1 MERATPA
8 LVWLWFSPLVVVL
21 ATKDCKPP
29 YNATHTMCM
38 EPYQNCTTYFSET
51 FVSNVTILWIH
62 NHYRSHVALG
72 QLADFPPA
80 ADMLQLRWDD
90 DLAEVAD
97 ARGRRCVGSS
107 GLSFTDYY
115 EQRWTADFPLVGQ
128 NLLAQRSENAVQP
141 VRWEHVVREWFH
153 QFTDYPTDRVG
164 SHQRLRGTDA
174 FSQLV
179 WARTYA
185 VGCSYTRSEVPALAP
200 KSKVFIYVCNYGPA
214 GGEVGK
220 PLYQAGA
227 PCSRCAEDTVCDP
240 SAGLCVMQ
248 GDKPGA
254 DKRPDTAASP
264 PILMV
269 APHGGRNVPPPHEG
283 RNVPPPQARDS
294 APAAVAVAVAPALAA
309 ALAAVHRWRH
319 GAT

>member
-8 LVWLWFSPLVVVL
+8 LLWLWFSPLVVVL
-21 ATKDCKPP
+21 GTMNCKPP
-29 YNATHTMCM
+29 YNATHVMCAK
-38 EPYQNCTTYFSET
+38 PYQKCTTYFSEKAL
-51 FVSNVTILWIH
+51 SNVTILWIH
-62 NHYRSHVALG
+62 NHYRSYIALG
-72 QLADFPPA
+72 QLANFPSA

-90 DLAEVAD
+90 DLAEVAE
-97 ARGRRCVGSS
+97 ARGRRCVRSEGIST
-107 GLSFTDYY
+107 TDYY

-128 NLLAQRSENAVQP
+128 NLLAQRSNNAAP
-141 VRWEHVVREWFH
+141 LITWERVVRGWFH
-153 QFTDYPTDRVG
+153 GFPDYPIERVG
-164 SHQRLRGTDA
+164 SYQGAISTNA

-200 KSKVFIYVCNYGPA
+200 KSKVVIYVCNYGPA
-214 GGEVGK
+214 GGEIGK

-227 PCSRCAEDTVCDP
+227 PCSRCPDDTVCDP
-240 SAGLCVMQ
+240 SVGLCVLQ

-254 DKRPDTAASP
+254 DKPAVDNPLVETVLP
-264 PILMV
+264 PIVM
-269 APHGGRNVPPPHEG
+269 VPPPE
-283 RNVPPPQARDS
+283 ARDS

-319 GAT
+319 GAA

>member
-8 LVWLWFSPLVVVL
+8 IVWLWFSPLVVVL
-21 ATKDCKPP
+21 GTKNCKPP

-38 EPYQNCTTYFSET
+38 EPYQKCTTYYSET
-51 FVSNVTILWIH
+51 ALSNVTVLWIH
-62 NHYRSHVALG
+62 NHYRSYVALG
-72 QLADFPPA
+72 QLANFPPA

-97 ARGRRCVGSS
+97 ARGRRCVGSA
-107 GLSFTDYY
+107 GISFTDYY
-115 EQRWTADFPLVGQ
+115 EQRWTADFPRVGQ
-128 NLLAQRSENAVQP
+128 NLLAQRSKNATPAVT
-141 VRWEHVVREWFH
+141 WEHVVRDWFH
-153 QFTDYPTDRVG
+153 QFTDYPTDQVG
-164 SHQRLRGTDA
+164 SHQRPKGTDA
-174 FSQLV
+174 FSQVV

-200 KSKVFIYVCNYGPA
+200 ESKVFLYVCNYGPE

-227 PCSRCAEDTVCDP
+227 PCSRCPEDTVCDP

-254 DKRPDTAASP
+254 DQPPVTTASS
-264 PILMV
+264 PILM
-269 APHGGRNVPPPHEG
+269 
-283 RNVPPPQARDS
+283 VPPPQARDS

-319 GAT
+319 GAA